1 MPVEENLVHL
11 SLNPAILHWF
21 SSLCPCQILTQCLI
35 VAASC
40 SVGHTAGLGPGSLL
54 LRQQQKPKHTKG
66 MPQSSHLIFWVGHCV
81 MEASDL
87 LVLVCF
93 LWVSGGNGG
102 LQEAAHLQL
111 GQRMNHTLSREQKQS
126 GLLSP
131 YLLRERSDE
140 HSVHGAAS
148 REKERTS
155 IWLPSV
161 LVPLSVQLPRPSAYE
176 HVCRWLRACRQHKL

>member
-1 MPVEENLVHL
+1 MLRSVNAIPVKENLVHL
-11 SLNPAILHWF
+11 SVNPAILHWF
-21 SSLCPCQILTQCLI
+21 SYLCPCQILTQCLI

-40 SVGHTAGLGPGSLL
+40 SVGHTAQLRPGSLL

-66 MPQSSHLIFWVGHCV
+66 MPQSSRLIFWVGHCV

-111 GQRMNHTLSREQKQS
+111 GQCMNHTVEGAETVRTAITLSLE
-126 GLLSP
+126 
-131 YLLRERSDE
+131 
-140 HSVHGAAS
+140 GA
-148 REKERTS
+148 
-155 IWLPSV
+155 I
-161 LVPLSVQLPRPSAYE
+161 
-176 HVCRWLRACRQHKL
+176 